1 MKGKKELFMALYEPV
16 HDAFERF
23 CKAKAYGSMP
33 FRDLMQE
40 TLLIAYSKMDEI
52 KERDKILYFLF
63 GIATRL
69 LANHR
74 RKILPEYLHEIP
86 DSIHFHRPEADRK
99 AEIDHLY
106 KALSLLPLEQRD
118 ALIYF
123 EIVGFS
129 VKEIAAFQNKSEL
142 AVRQQLSRG
151 RQKLLVLLS
160 EKQESKNS
168 VS

>member
-1 MKGKKELFMALYEPV
+1 MTLYEPV

-69 LANHR
+69 VANHR
-74 RKILPEYLHEIP
+74 RKISPEYQYEIP
-86 DSIHFHRPEADRK
+86 ESIHFHSPEADRK

-129 VKEIAAFQNKSEL
+129 VKEIAVFQKKSEL

-168 VS
+168 VP